1 MGGPKRVAD
10 ELEAWAEEADLD
22 GFNLA
27 YVVMPETFSDIVEHL
42 VPELQRRGLF
52 KQNYRH
58 GAYREKLF
66 GEGPR
71 LGERHPAAR
80 YRRT

>member
-1 MGGPKRVAD
+1 VAD

-27 YVVMPETFSDIVEHL
+27 YAVMPETFEDIVEHL
-42 VPELQRRGLF
+42 VPELQRLGLF
-52 KQNYRH
+52 KQSYRP

-66 GEGPR
+66 GDGPR
-71 LGERHPAAR
+71 LGDHHPAAR
-80 YRRT
+80 YRRP